1 VLAGVLAVLWPWR
14 SEPEVPAATPPRA
27 GPALLPEPIANL
39 AAYRSEKE
47 RELESYGWVDRKAGI
62 ARISIERAIEILTRQ
77 VPASGERG
85 RPMIRITVFI
95 LATGAWLTL
104 GTAAATPEHLFQ
116 RVGFE
121 QRLGATLPLDT
132 GLRDQDGHQVRL
144 GDYFKGRPVV
154 LVLGYYRCPNLCS
167 VVWRELLES
176 LQRLKLDVG
185 RDFEVVAVSIDP
197 KESPELAREKQA
209 TYAQDYKRPGTES
222 GWHFLTGDEP
232 AVRRIADAVGFH
244 YVYDPEID
252 QYAHPAGLVVAT
264 PQGVVSRYLYGVR
277 FPETDLRLALVES
290 SNGTVGS
297 PVDQLLLLCFH
308 YDPKNGKY
316 GVLIM
321 NLLRVAGGFT
331 AAGLVGFVL
340 VSRRRERRGTGGEAR

>member
-1 VLAGVLAVLWPWR
+1 MTRIPALVLAAC
-14 SEPEVPAATPPRA
+14 
-27 GPALLPEPIANL
+27 
-39 AAYRSEKE
+39 
-47 RELESYGWVDRKAGI
+47 
-62 ARISIERAIEILTRQ
+62 
-77 VPASGERG
+77 
-85 RPMIRITVFI
+85 
-95 LATGAWLTL
+95 AWLAL
-104 GTAAATPEHLFQ
+104 GTAAAIPEHLFQ

-132 GLRDQDGHQVRL
+132 PLRDPHGHQVRL

-167 VVWRELLES
+167 VVWRGLLES

-197 KESPELAREKQA
+197 KEPPELAREKQA
-209 TYAQDYKRPGTES
+209 SYAREYKRPGTES
-222 GWHFLTGDEP
+222 GWHFLSGEEP
-232 AVRRIADAVGFH
+232 AVRRIADAVGFR
-244 YVYDPEID
+244 YVYDPQID
-252 QYAHPAGLVVAT
+252 QYAHAAGLVVTT

-308 YDPKNGKY
+308 YDPKKGKY

-321 NLLRVAGGFT
+321 NLLRVAGGIT
-331 AAGLVGFVL
+331 VAGLLGFVL
-340 VSRRRERRGTGGEAR
+340 VSRRRERRGTRGGAR

>member
-1 VLAGVLAVLWPWR
+1 
-14 SEPEVPAATPPRA
+14 
-27 GPALLPEPIANL
+27 
-39 AAYRSEKE
+39 
-47 RELESYGWVDRKAGI
+47 
-62 ARISIERAIEILTRQ
+62 
-77 VPASGERG
+77 
-85 RPMIRITVFI
+85 MIRISVFI
-95 LATGAWLTL
+95 LAACARLIL

-121 QRLGATLPLDT
+121 QRLGATLPLDNR
-132 GLRDQDGHQVRL
+132 LRDQDGHPVRL

-167 VVWRELLES
+167 VVWRGLLES

-197 KESPELAREKQA
+197 KESPDLARAKQA
-209 TYAQDYKRPGTES
+209 AYARDYKRPGTES

-232 AVRRIADAVGFH
+232 AVRRIADAVGFG

-252 QYAHPAGLVVAT
+252 QYAHAAGLVVAT

-290 SNGTVGS
+290 SDGTVGS

-308 YDPKNGKY
+308 YDPKKGKY
-316 GVLIM
+316 RVLIM

-331 AAGLVGFVL
+331 VAGGVVFVL
-340 VSRRRERRGTGGEAR
+340 ARRGRARRDTGGGAR